1 MTAAVKRG
9 LAKGACGARMAGYSA
24 CECVGLFLIF
34 SASGWLWEVALHL
47 LLDGELVNRGTLLGP
62 WLPIYGVGGL
72 AAVLLLGRFAA
83 RPPVVCALGA
93 LLSTA
98 IEYAT
103 GKYLL
108 AVYGLRWW
116 DYSDFPLNIDGLVSP
131 LTSLLFGLACCG
143 AVYVAAPALRRRFG
157 RVPRARLRLA
167 CAALAMLFAFDF
179 AVCTLRPNS
188 GQGVTVARAAQD
200 GLRVIEPAQIGLL
213 LQNLPK

>member
-1 MTAAVKRG
+1 MTAAVHTVQTCADR
-9 LAKGACGARMAGYSA
+9 RTAGYTA
-24 CECVGLFLIF
+24 CEYIGLFLTF
-34 SASGWLWEVALHL
+34 STAGWLWEVALHL

-62 WLPIYGVGGL
+62 WLPIYGAGGL

-93 LLSTA
+93 LLSTG

-116 DYSDFPLNIDGLVSP
+116 DYSRFPLNIDGLVSP
-131 LTSLLFGLACCG
+131 LTSLLFGLGCCA
-143 AVYVAAPALRRRFG
+143 AVYAAAPSLRRLFR
-157 RVPRARLRLA
+157 RVPRTPLRLA
-167 CAALAMLFAFDF
+167 CAVLAALFILDF
-179 AVCTLRPNS
+179 TVCTLRPNA
-188 GQGVTVARAAQD
+188 GQGVTVTQQSQD
-200 GLRVIEPAQIGLL
+200 GLHIIEPSQINLL